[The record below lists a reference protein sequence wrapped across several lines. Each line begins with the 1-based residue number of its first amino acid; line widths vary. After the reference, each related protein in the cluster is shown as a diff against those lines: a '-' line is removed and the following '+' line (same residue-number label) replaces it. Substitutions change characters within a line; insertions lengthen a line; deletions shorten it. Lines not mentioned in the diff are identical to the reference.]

1 MKKRLGLIAGSIM
14 LLATAYLFLA
24 YIGVVPAP
32 YTCSS
37 ETEKRI
43 VDISGYDFEI
53 VDTDCDALAKEE
65 FVSVYVSKT
74 EGNKNPLLVKLLG
87 RKTLLFR
94 YDPAMWNSPLPL
106 VTASGPNRILVSIP
120 RVSSVLFQRRN
131 WEHILINYDI
141 GHVDYPGTVQSQEAH

>member
-74 EGNKNPLLVKLLG
+74 EGNKNPLLARLLR

-94 YDPAMWNSPLPL
+94 YDPGMWNSPLPL
-106 VTASGPNRILVSIP
+106 VTASGPNKILVSVPI
-120 RVSSVLFQRRN
+120 VSSVLFQRRD
-131 WEHILINYDI
+131 WEHAHISYDI
-141 GHVDYPGTVQSQEAH
+141 GHIDYPETAPSQQAH